1 MNRSTFTMVFIVLVS
16 LAVGALVDRVTPH
29 DDTDPPGGRS
39 GFRVMRDELTGC
51 EYLKTVFAAPVPR
64 LDESGKQ
71 VCRRNR

>member
-1 MNRSTFTMVFIVLVS
+1 MVFIVLAL
-16 LAVGALVDRVTPH
+16 LAVGVFVERVEPH
-29 DDTDPPGGRS
+29 DDTDPPEGRS

-71 VCRRNR
+71 ICRRNR